1 MKKMTSLLG
10 KYALVVC
17 GIVMVSCAA
26 EPFYSCNK
34 EADKWVKE
42 HLDEVHS
49 MSRQEWMTLDET
61 TGRACYVAFTPK
73 QKIVF
78 WDERLSELLKLE
90 WSELEREHISAF
102 SAFLAENPEI
112 FEPYM
117 LRDDELLYDKFDR
130 FVYEWMKYATDTLGW
145 TKRQI
150 GAVIASGYDLV
161 DTKGAIDVPEY
172 VAKPSLRS
180 AELKSCHCNIA
191 FSFCELGDCRNEPC
205 SRKSWSCGVALVM
218 PCDGLCYNGEKP
230 EDLKRS
236 EFEP

>member
-1 MKKMTSLLG
+1 MSLFG

-17 GIVMVSCAA
+17 GIVMASCAA

-49 MSRQEWMTLDET
+49 MSRSDWMKLEPTV
-61 TGRACYVAFTPK
+61 GRACYVAFTTE
-73 QKIVF
+73 QRIVF

-90 WSELEREHISAF
+90 WNELEREHISAF
-102 SAFLAENPEI
+102 CTFLAENPEI
-112 FEPYM
+112 FEPDM

-130 FVYEWMKYATDTLGW
+130 FVYEWMEYAINTLGW

-180 AELKSCHCNIA
+180 AESKDCHCHIA
-191 FSFCELGDCRNEPC
+191 LSFCELDDCKIREGC
-205 SRKSWSCGVALVM
+205 REKRLGCGAVM
-218 PCDGLCYNGEKP
+218 LQPCDGLCYNGEKP
-230 EDLKRS
+230 EDLKWS

>member
-1 MKKMTSLLG
+1 M
-10 KYALVVC
+10 
-17 GIVMVSCAA
+17 
-26 EPFYSCNK
+26 
-34 EADKWVKE
+34 
-42 HLDEVHS
+42 
-49 MSRQEWMTLDET
+49 
-61 TGRACYVAFTPK
+61 
-73 QKIVF
+73 
-78 WDERLSELLKLE
+78 
-90 WSELEREHISAF
+90 EREHISAF